1 MREAVRNRMVYGIS
15 HCLKEKNLFAVIGIS
30 AVFDMVSV
38 FGLFGL
44 FDFFDFSV
52 IIQPLYSAAL
62 PVLHCGKSGKSGKFS
77 KFSKF
82 STPLFPQLS
91 IKHFPKEPPEDSRIV
106 LRYFILF
113 IKFTINWFDLQ
124 SGNSDGLFLSFS
136 LFLIAMA
143 YRKKKPYR
151 SMSVLWM
158 SVNYLP
164 KKEKSVA

>member
-1 MREAVRNRMVYGIS
+1 MMREVIRNRMVYGIS
-15 HCLKEKNLFAVIGIS
+15 HCLKEKNLFAVLGIS

-38 FGLFGL
+38 FGLFV
-44 FDFFDFSV
+44 FFDFSV
-52 IIQPLYSAAL
+52 MIQPLYSAGL
-62 PVLHCGKSGKSGKFS
+62 PVLHCGKFSKSG

-82 STPLFPQLS
+82 STPLFLQFS
-91 IKHFPKEPPEDSRIV
+91 TKHFPKEPPEDSRIV

-124 SGNSDGLFLSFS
+124 SGNSGGLFLSFS

-143 YRKKKPYR
+143 YRKKKSYR

>member
-62 PVLHCGKSGKSGKFS
+62 PVLHCGKSGK
-77 KFSKF
+77 FSKF
-82 STPLFPQLS
+82 STPLFPQFS

-113 IKFTINWFDLQ
+113 IKFTINWVDLQ
-124 SGNSDGLFLSFS
+124 SGNSGGLFLSFS
-136 LFLIAMA
+136 LFLIAMT
-143 YRKKKPYR
+143 YRKKKSYR
-151 SMSVLWM
+151 SMSVLWSSM
-158 SVNYLP
+158 DVS
-164 KKEKSVA
+164 